1 MENMTVP
8 VWVFAV
14 VAGIIVSA
22 IMAIKSGKED
32 RKVEMELI
40 EREGEVYMERL
51 EKEKE
56 KRQSSLGV

>member
-1 MENMTVP
+1 MEKLTVP

-22 IMAIKSGKED
+22 IMAIKSGKEE
-32 RKVEMELI
+32 RKVEMEII

-56 KRQSSLGV
+56 KRQGSLGT